1 MNVRLENYTKSPE
14 ITIASIAK
22 TSYSQSSFGENLSK
36 FTNDLKDAQRL
47 VEELYTSGHMSPF
60 EHVSFSFSI
69 SKVSRTMTHQLVRH
83 RIASYMQQSQRYV
96 DMEKNIFVIPKT
108 VVNSELFSESIKL
121 VDANSAFYK
130 KLVEAGIPKED
141 ARYYLP
147 EGMGTNIILTMNY
160 RSLHHFCSERL
171 CTKSQWEIRRLA
183 EKIKQQVTNVSPLLG
198 KFLDSKCI
206 HLGLCNEKN
215 GCGKMPTRLK

>member
-96 DMEKNIFVIPKT
+96 DMEKNIFVIPTT

-121 VDANSAFYK
+121 VDANRAFYK
-130 KLVEAGIPKED
+130 KLVD
-141 ARYYLP
+141 R
-147 EGMGTNIILTMNY
+147 
-160 RSLHHFCSERL
+160 
-171 CTKSQWEIRRLA
+171 KS
-183 EKIKQQVTNVSPLLG
+183 VV
-198 KFLDSKCI
+198 
-206 HLGLCNEKN
+206 
-215 GCGKMPTRLK
+215 